1 MTHRDINRAG
11 LELIKDFES
20 FVPFVYDDQKPYKSK
35 YGYREWDGSKPR
47 GVLTVGYGHTN
58 SAKHPLKITQGLR
71 VTEPEALEILDVDLD
86 ECEDD
91 VSRLVTV
98 PLTDN
103 QFSALVSFQFNTG
116 NLAKASFRRELN
128 KGNYDAVRSGL
139 MQYVK
144 ATNRATGKLETLR
157 GLVRRRQAEVT
168 LFYRKDSN
176 TAVRLPKP
184 IVDPTELK
192 GTVVPTPPPEDESLS
207 KSGVMKGAATA
218 AVGSTGLVADKTSE
232 IVDTMSQADTHISA
246 GTWFGLAIGLVILG
260 GSLYAMYSRAKAS
273 NSLPSWFPQF
283 LK

>member
-35 YGYREWDGSKPR
+35 YGYKEWDGSKPR

-116 NLAKASFRRELN
+116 NLS
-128 KGNYDAVRSGL
+128 
-139 MQYVK
+139 
-144 ATNRATGKLETLR
+144 
-157 GLVRRRQAEVT
+157 
-168 LFYRKDSN
+168 
-176 TAVRLPKP
+176 
-184 IVDPTELK
+184 
-192 GTVVPTPPPEDESLS
+192 
-207 KSGVMKGAATA
+207 
-218 AVGSTGLVADKTSE
+218 
-232 IVDTMSQADTHISA
+232 
-246 GTWFGLAIGLVILG
+246 
-260 GSLYAMYSRAKAS
+260 
-273 NSLPSWFPQF
+273 
-283 LK
+283 